1 MCYIRGM
8 EFNSEA
14 GQSKMTK
21 LSREVIKDKLKGNAL
36 PSPAQ
41 MIKRGSLTHKQLKF
55 AQGIALEG
63 LTGAD
68 AYRKAYKSKAAP
80 NVVANNASKL
90 KTKHAGIQSTIAAM
104 EAAKLAESYNTAA
117 SLRSLVINTLVQCVT
132 DPDIKP
138 TARIAACRTLGQVTE
153 VAAFTARS
161 ETTVIKDSG
170 ELRLQILDELRS
182 MMLSSNQTITDIESD
197 SLMAELIVGKS
208 DEVSADEMVECGKLV
223 SETALNEGGSGVSPL
238 FDDLAVPGSLHII
251 TDKQLS
257 SPNISSDPT
266 QSDSD
271 RIQKRAPYEK

>member
-1 MCYIRGM
+1 
-8 EFNSEA
+8 
-14 GQSKMTK
+14 MTK

-41 MIKRGSLTHKQLKF
+41 MIKRGSLTHKQMEFSK
-55 AQGIALEG
+55 GIALEG

-104 EAAKLAESYNTAA
+104 EAAKMAESYNTAA

-170 ELRLQILDELRS
+170 ELRLQILNELRS

-197 SLMAELIVGKS
+197 SLMAELVEVGKS

-223 SETALNEGGSGVSPL
+223 PKTALNEGGSGVSPL

-251 TDKQLS
+251 PDKQLS
-257 SPNISSDPT
+257 PPEISSIPPS
-266 QSDSD
+266 SDSE
-271 RIQKRAPYEK
+271 RVQKRAPYVK

>member
-1 MCYIRGM
+1 M
-8 EFNSEA
+8 A
-14 GQSKMTK
+14 K
-21 LSREVIKDKLKGNAL
+21 LSRASIKDKLKGNAL

-41 MIKRGSLTHKQLKF
+41 MIKRGSLTHKQMEFSK
-55 AQGIALEG
+55 GIALEG

-104 EAAKLAESYNTAA
+104 EAAKMAESYNTAA

-153 VAAFTARS
+153 VAAFTTRS
-161 ETTVIKDSG
+161 ETLVIKDSG

-182 MMLSSNQTITDIESD
+182 MMLSSNQTITDIDTD
-197 SLMAELIVGKS
+197 SLLAELVP
-208 DEVSADEMVECGKLV
+208 ESAIE
-223 SETALNEGGSGVSPL
+223 EGTVPQSPL
-238 FDDLAVPGSLHII
+238 FDEETVPGSLHII
-251 TDKQLS
+251 PHKQS
-257 SPNISSDPT
+257 IPPEICTTPPSSD
-266 QSDSD
+266 SE
-271 RIQKRAPYEK
+271 RVQKRAPYVK